1 MRKMTSIGFAAAAL
15 LAAVTAS
22 AGTASARVTNDRDG
36 ELPYWQ
42 DVQTVEVNREYPRAA
57 FMSYPDSATAAACRY
72 ENSPRYLLLNGVW
85 KFYFVDAYGDLP
97 ADITDPATDAS
108 GWHDINVP
116 GNWEVQGFGTAI
128 YTNHGYE
135 FKPRNP
141 TPPLLPEDNPV
152 GVYRREFEVPAS
164 WDGSEIF
171 LNIDGAKSGVYV
183 YLNGREVGYSE
194 DSKTS
199 AEFAVSDYL
208 VPGTNTLVLKIFRW
222 STGSYLECQD
232 FWRISGIERDVYL
245 WCQPRE
251 AALKDF
257 TVIST
262 LDDNYED
269 GLFSLSA
276 VLKNTS
282 DKATAATLRATLA
295 GPDGA
300 VVWSDCGST
309 EIEAAGTADVW
320 LETELEDVLPWSA
333 EHPDLYRLTMT
344 VCADGREVET
354 VPYHVGFRRF
364 EIRPS
369 GGVSPEGRPYVLFYV
384 NGQPVKLKGVN
395 THEHNPLTG
404 HYVTED
410 LIRKDLELMKQNN
423 INSVRLSHYP
433 QGRRFYELCDQYGLY
448 VYDEANIE
456 SHGMY
461 YNLSKGGTLGNNPE
475 WLAAHMDRTVNM
487 YERNKNYPCITVWSL
502 GNEAGNGYN
511 FYQTYLWLKDRET
524 GGMNRPVC
532 YERAQWEWN
541 SDMYVPQYPD
551 AAWLRK
557 IGRAGSDRPVVPSE
571 YSHAMG
577 NSSGSLSLQWDEIY
591 RYPNLQGGYI
601 WDWVDQGIWQDRDG
615 GFWAYGGDFGVNAP
629 SDGNF
634 LCNGI
639 VNPDRN
645 PHPAMAEVKHT
656 YQNAAFR
663 PAGYTEDPTAERT
676 LSTGRLAFASVP
688 SDGKAVVEVINR
700 FYFTPLDGYDFEYE
714 LTADGRVAA
723 SGTFAVKA
731 APQDTVRV
739 ALDLPAMDSKGV
751 EYFLNLYMKQRNAV
765 AGIPAGH
772 VLAWDQIGFPVS
784 GLSQASA
791 TPSAGS
797 RAAADRPSVN
807 ASARAKGPALSIDS
821 ASSDG
826 VVRISSSSVE
836 WVFDRSAAAV
846 TSYKVRGVEYF
857 ADGYGLRPN
866 FWRGPN
872 DNDYGN
878 GAPKRLQIWKIS
890 SNDLQVGSVSAVMD
904 GSDAVMTVEYL
915 LAAGNRYI
923 AEYTVHPDGV
933 VDAAFHFTPALMPE
947 VENEASEATLT
958 ATYTPGQESR
968 VGLKARPEVPRIG
981 VRFRLPV
988 QMHDVTW
995 YGRGPGE
1002 NYIDR
1007 SRGSMVGLYTSS
1019 AEEMYYPYVRPQE
1032 NGHRSD
1038 TRWAAF
1044 YGGGNGLMVVAK
1056 ATFGF
1061 NALRNPVEDF
1071 DSEEAVEHDYQ
1082 WYNFTPEQIASR
1094 DTAAVRNV
1102 LRRMHHVNDIVPQD
1116 YVEVC
1121 IDMRQQGVAGY
1132 DSWGDRPEPQYRLPA
1147 DRDYT
1152 WGFTLV
1158 PVRNARDAARK
1169 AILDY

>member
-1 MRKMTSIGFAAAAL
+1 MKNTLISLAL
-15 LAAVTAS
+15 VLCPAVLAAQ
-22 AGTASARVTNDRDG
+22 GQGDR
-36 ELPYWQ
+36 LPYWQ

-57 FMSYPDSATAAACRY
+57 FMSYPDSATSAAYRY
-72 ENSPRYLLLNGVW
+72 QDSPRYLLLNGVW
-85 KFYFVDAYGDLP
+85 KFYFVDAYRDLP
-97 ADITDPATDAS
+97 ENITDPAVDAS
-108 GWHDINVP
+108 GWHDIKVP

-141 TPPLLPEDNPV
+141 TPPVLPKDNPV
-152 GVYRREFEVPAS
+152 GVYRRDFTVPES

-208 VPGTNTLVLKIFRW
+208 VPGENTLVLKIYRW

-232 FWRISGIERDVYL
+232 FWRMSGIERDVYL

-257 TVIST
+257 AIVST
-262 LDDNYED
+262 LDDTYTD
-269 GLFSLSA
+269 GLLSVRA
-276 VLKNTS
+276 VLKNT
-282 DKATAATLRATLA
+282 AAEGSEAVLRGTLT

-300 VVWSDCGST
+300 VVWS
-309 EIEAAGTADVW
+309 EAQKVGLDAGGTSEVCFESRIPDVR
-320 LETELEDVLPWSA
+320 PWSA

-344 VCADGREVET
+344 VYADGQAVET
-354 VPYHVGFRRF
+354 VPYHVGFRKF

-369 GGVSPEGRPYVLFYV
+369 GQLSPEGRPYVLFYV

-410 LIRKDLELMKQNN
+410 LIRRDLELMKQNN
-423 INSVRLSHYP
+423 INTVRLAHYP

-461 YNLSKGGTLGNNPE
+461 YNLRKGGTLGNNPE
-475 WLAAHMDRTVNM
+475 WLAAHMDRTINM

-511 FYQTYLWLKDRET
+511 FYQTYLWIKDRELS
-524 GGMNRPVC
+524 GMNRPVC

-541 SDMYVPQYPD
+541 SDMYVPQYPG
-551 AAWLRK
+551 AEWLRA
-557 IGRAGSDRPVVPSE
+557 IGRSGSDRPVVPSE

-601 WDWVDQGIWQDRDG
+601 WDWVDQGLWQDRDG
-615 GFWAYGGDFGVNAP
+615 GFWAYGGDFGENAP

-645 PHPAMAEVKHT
+645 PHPGMTEVKHA
-656 YQNAAFR
+656 YQNAAFL
-663 PAGYTEDPTAERT
+663 PSGYVDEPTAERVLT
-676 LSTGRLAFASVP
+676 TGRLSFASVP
-688 SDGKAVVEVINR
+688 SDGRVTVEVVNR
-700 FYFTPLDGYDFEYE
+700 FYFTPLSAYDFEYE
-714 LTADGRVAA
+714 LTADGRPAA
-723 SGTFAVKA
+723 SGEFSVDA
-731 APQDTVRV
+731 APQDTAEVS
-739 ALDLPAMDSKGV
+739 LELPAMNGSGV
-751 EYFLNLYMKQRNAV
+751 EYFLNLYMKQRSGV
-765 AGIPAGH
+765 PGIPAGH
-772 VLAWDQIGFPVS
+772 VLASDQIAFPVS
-784 GLSQASA
+784 GE
-791 TPSAGS
+791 
-797 RAAADRPSVN
+797 RP
-807 ASARAKGPALSIDS
+807 AYAEGRGPALSIDS
-821 ASSDG
+821 VSSEG
-826 VVRISSSSVE
+826 VVRISSSSVS
-836 WVFDRSAAAV
+836 WVFDRSEAAV

-857 ADGYGLRPN
+857 ADGFGLRPN

-878 GAPKRLQIWKIS
+878 GAPKRLQIWKTS
-890 SNDLQVGSVSAVMD
+890 SLELKVGSVSAVMD
-904 GSDAVMTVEYL
+904 GVDAVMTVEYL
-915 LAAGNRYI
+915 LAADNKYV
-923 AEYTVHPDGV
+923 AEYRVHPDGV
-933 VDAAFHFTPALMPE
+933 VDARLHFTPALMPE
-947 VENEASEATLT
+947 VSSEVSEATLT

-988 QMHDVTW
+988 SMNDVTW

-1007 SRGSMVGLYTSS
+1007 SRGSLVGLYTST
-1019 AEEMYYPYVRPQE
+1019 AEDMYFPYVRPQE

-1044 YGGGNGLMVVAK
+1044 FGGGSGLMVVADS
-1056 ATFGF
+1056 TIGF
-1061 NALRNPVEDF
+1061 SALRNPIEDF

-1082 WYNFTPEQIASR
+1082 WPNFTPEQIASK
-1094 DTAAVRNV
+1094 DPAEAKDV

-1121 IDMRQQGVAGY
+1121 VDMRQQGVAGY

-1158 PVRNARDAARK
+1158 PVKNVRDAQRK
-1169 AILDY
+1169 AVYDYMTD